1 MIQRVLLGACLA
13 ASPMIANVIAEE
25 AGCEVRVFNTLHNV
39 SATDFLSGKDYVD
52 LMEENIDVLKEA
64 LN

>member
-1 MIQRVLLGACLA
+1 MS
-13 ASPMIANVIAEE
+13 SPMIANVIAEE
-25 AGCEVRVFNTLHNV
+25 VGCEVRVFNTLHNV
-39 SATDFLSGKDYVD
+39 SAADFLSGKDYVD